1 LYELLADR
9 LPIEFYFFSEGE
21 ERYLGPSVWHI
32 QGNFPVRHVRRLKLA
47 GNPLLVGLQT
57 ELRRER
63 YDAVVKC
70 LNGRLMV
77 PYVYELARRRGIPFV
92 LWSGMWHHPETWV
105 HRLTR
110 PLVERVYRGSDAI
123 VTYGEHVK
131 RFVEAIP
138 GVVPGKVF
146 VAGQAI
152 DPTPFSALEPG
163 FPETAEVLFVGQ
175 LEMHKGI
182 HDLLTAFAAVKD
194 QSVRL
199 RLVGTGS
206 LEDEVRAHA
215 RLDFRVELLGYV
227 PHDEL
232 PAELVRAR
240 CLVLPAVTTARY
252 REAWGLVVNE
262 AMAAG
267 VPVIATDAVGAAAG
281 GLVRDGR
288 NGLIVPE
295 RRPEALAVAIRKLV
309 SDRSLARALGVQ
321 ARIDVAAF
329 NYPRM
334 AQAFVDAIDYA
345 IVVRSAGAVVR
356 QRRLGAS
363 KTSTESTV

>member
-1 LYELLADR
+1 VTNLCPFYCRPLFELLAER
-9 LPIEFYFFSEGE
+9 LQITFYFFSEGE
-21 ERYLGPSVWHI
+21 ERYLGPAVRHME
-32 QGNFPVRHVRRLKLA
+32 GNFPVRRVRRLKIA
-47 GNPLLVGLQT
+47 GNPLLVGLQA

-63 YDAVVKC
+63 YDAVIKC

-77 PYVYELARRRGIPFV
+77 PYVYELARRRGLTFV

-131 RFVEAIP
+131 RFVEAVP
-138 GVVPGKVF
+138 GVAPEKVF

-152 DPTPFSALEPG
+152 DTAPFIAVEPG
-163 FPETAEVLFVGQ
+163 FPEVAEVLFVGQ
-175 LEMHKGI
+175 LEKHKGVQ
-182 HDLLTAFAAVKD
+182 DLLAAFAAVKD
-194 QSVRL
+194 QGARL

-206 LEDEVRAHA
+206 LDKEVRAYA
-215 RLDFRVELLGYV
+215 RLDSRVELLGYV
-227 PHDEL
+227 PHAKL
-232 PAELVRAR
+232 PAEFARAR

-281 GLVRDGR
+281 GLVRDER
-288 NGLIVPE
+288 NGLVVPE
-295 RRPEALAVAIRKLV
+295 RRPEALAVAINKLV
-309 SDRSLARALGVQ
+309 SDRSLARALGTQ
-321 ARIDVAAF
+321 ARVDVAAF
-329 NYPRM
+329 DYPRM
-334 AQAFVDAIDYA
+334 AQAFVDAIDHA
-345 IVVRSAGAVVR
+345 IAARTARAAAR
-356 QRRLGAS
+356 
-363 KTSTESTV
+363 